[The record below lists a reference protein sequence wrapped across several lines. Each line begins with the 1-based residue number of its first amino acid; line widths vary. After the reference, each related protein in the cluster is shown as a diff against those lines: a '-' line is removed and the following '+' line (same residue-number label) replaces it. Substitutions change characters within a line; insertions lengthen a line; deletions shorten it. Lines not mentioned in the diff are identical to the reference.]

1 MKKLSVIL
9 LVLGLL
15 LTLVSCSQ
23 AEAELDNNKPTTTV
37 SDEVYSK
44 NVGNSIE
51 QARILRKDEEL
62 KKYDV
67 YLGENGILNVMV
79 FDDENEDIEYGEE
92 ISSELFKHH
101 EKIKKAFSNAKLDSE
116 QIIYRK
122 VRFGKEYLL
131 NIQDFV
137 SKHAKEY
144 DVLGVGSG
152 GIYNQVEIELLDIEK
167 SKDILALLEQNITD
181 FSRDSVRFLETEPIE
196 LWD

>member
-1 MKKLSVIL
+1 MKKLNIL
-9 LVLGLL
+9 LVLILL

-23 AEAELDNNKPTTTV
+23 AEAELDNSKPTVTV
-37 SDEVYSK
+37 SDEVYGK

-67 YLGENGILNVMV
+67 YLDDNGILNVMV
-79 FDDENEDIEYGEE
+79 FDDENADIEYGEE
-92 ISSELFKHH
+92 IKSEKFVNHQKV
-101 EKIKKAFSNAKLDSE
+101 KNAFSDAKVDSE
-116 QIIYRK
+116 NIIYRK
-122 VRFGKEYLL
+122 VKFGKEYLL

-137 SKHAKEY
+137 TKHAKDY
-144 DVLGVGSG
+144 DIIGVGSG

-181 FSRDSVRFLETEPIE
+181 FSRDSVRFLESEPYE
-196 LWD
+196 DY

>member
-1 MKKLSVIL
+1 L
-9 LVLGLL
+9 LVWNL
-15 LTLVSCSQ
+15 
-23 AEAELDNNKPTTTV
+23 
-37 SDEVYSK
+37 
-44 NVGNSIE
+44 
-51 QARILRKDEEL
+51 
-62 KKYDV
+62 
-67 YLGENGILNVMV
+67 
-79 FDDENEDIEYGEE
+79 
-92 ISSELFKHH
+92 
-101 EKIKKAFSNAKLDSE
+101 
-116 QIIYRK
+116 
-122 VRFGKEYLL
+122 LL

>member
-1 MKKLSVIL
+1 MKKLNIL
-9 LVLGLL
+9 LVLILL

-23 AEAELDNNKPTTTV
+23 AEAELDNSKPTVTV
-37 SDEVYSK
+37 SDEVYGK

-67 YLGENGILNVMV
+67 YLDDNGILNIMV
-79 FDDENEDIEYGEE
+79 FDDENADIEYGEE
-92 ISSELFKHH
+92 IKSELFAKH
-101 EKIKKAFSNAKLDSE
+101 KKVQNAFSDAKLDSE
-116 QIIYRK
+116 KIIYRK
-122 VRFGKEYLL
+122 VKFSKDYLL

-137 SKHAKEY
+137 TKHAKDY
-144 DVLGVGSG
+144 DIIGVGSG

-181 FSRDSVRFLETEPIE
+181 FSRDSVRFLESEPYE
-196 LWD
+196 DY